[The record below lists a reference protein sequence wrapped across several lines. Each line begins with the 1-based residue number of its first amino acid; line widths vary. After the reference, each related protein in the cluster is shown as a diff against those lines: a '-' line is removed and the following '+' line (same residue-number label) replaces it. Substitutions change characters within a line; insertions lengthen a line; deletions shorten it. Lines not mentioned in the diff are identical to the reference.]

1 MDWLLPLFIA
11 LAANIDNLGVGIA
24 YGSRKIRISLQAN
37 LIIALLSFLSTWLA
51 AEVGSIISNYIR
63 LEVANELGAAVIIG
77 VGLWIIIEPTIEAH
91 QQNCQT
97 ISELP
102 LQSQLVR
109 NYISP
114 TELIHQPEKADV
126 DCSKDIDMWEAV
138 ILGIALSVNA
148 VAGGL
153 DAGLVA
159 LPLLVVPIL
168 VGCFSF
174 LTIVIGIYFG
184 RKCVAERMGHQATM
198 VSGILMLVI
207 GLHQLYS

>member
-37 LIIALLSFLSTWLA
+37 LIIAVFSLLSTWLA
-51 AEVGSIISNYIR
+51 AAVGSVITNYIR
-63 LEVANELGAAVIIG
+63 REVASELGAAVIIA
-77 VGLWIIIEPTIEAH
+77 VGLWIIIEPAVEAH
-91 QQNCQT
+91 QRNSPVM
-97 ISELP
+97 SEAP
-102 LQSQLVR
+102 LQSQGTR
-109 NYISP
+109 SYISP

-126 DCSKDIDMWEAV
+126 DCSKDIDWWEAV

-148 VAGGL
+148 VASGL

-159 LPLLVVPIL
+159 LPLVVVPLL

-174 LTIVIGIYFG
+174 LTIAGGIYLG
-184 RKCVAERMGHQATM
+184 RKCVAERMGHRATM

-207 GLHQLYS
+207 GLHQLYN